1 MIEHYLKEL
10 ISQGITFI
18 PRWSPPAVK
27 DERALAVARD
37 PGDIL
42 LDSGA
47 AGTSREQAGS
57 PCPPPEA
64 ASPDGR
70 HCPGSSSQSVAPT
83 KELIFISLGIRF
95 VVWSVGE
102 EEGKLFSFFTK
113 NKQWSFFF
121 PKTKKLCSQYVLELR
136 KKIRLDQLFK
146 VFYTLNWRRCFQY
159 GIKYF
164 ISSKINILGGRFGWF
179 LALYQAKTNFVECL
193 LKHFSHKMPES
204 NFIFLCVGLMISSRL
219 NKILLW
225 QKEIGGTFESRAV
238 VIETVVV
245 IPEKERQH
253 LFC

>member
-18 PRWSPPAVK
+18 LRWSPPAAK
-27 DERALAVARD
+27 DERAPAVGRD

-70 HCPGSSSQSVAPT
+70 HCPGSSSQSVALT

-102 EEGKLFSFFTK
+102 EEGKLFSFFKK

-121 PKTKKLCSQYVLELR
+121 P
-136 KKIRLDQLFK
+136 
-146 VFYTLNWRRCFQY
+146 
-159 GIKYF
+159 
-164 ISSKINILGGRFGWF
+164 
-179 LALYQAKTNFVECL
+179 
-193 LKHFSHKMPES
+193 
-204 NFIFLCVGLMISSRL
+204 
-219 NKILLW
+219 
-225 QKEIGGTFESRAV
+225 
-238 VIETVVV
+238 
-245 IPEKERQH
+245 
-253 LFC
+253 